1 MKGCACCSIFETEI
15 KRILKKTLVGVTKI
29 LAILGVT
36 FITVAAII
44 WVFTDILATTGDFLV
59 AMLSVYLIGGLAA
72 IIITFIFTL
81 GSRVQPAA
89 VTKSRMRTYWSIVLI
104 VAGIG
109 TLGATL
115 PDLLFGILRNEGRHS
130 DSQILIMYTLTFG
143 VLLLA
148 LGLVLGGAYLFHGR
162 TQNAKQMQGEQ

>member
-1 MKGCACCSIFETEI
+1 LE
-15 KRILKKTLVGVTKI
+15 KTLVGLTKI
-29 LAILGVT
+29 LAILGV
-36 FITVAAII
+36 ILVTVAAII
-44 WVFTDILATTGDFLV
+44 WVFTGILTTTGDFLV
-59 AMLSVYLIGGLAA
+59 AMLSVYLLGGLAA
-72 IIITFIFTL
+72 IFITFIFSV

-89 VTKSRMRTYWSIVLI
+89 VTKSRMRTYWAIVLI

-115 PDLLFGILRNEGRHS
+115 PNLYGILRNEGYYS

-148 LGLVLGGAYLFHGR
+148 LGLVLGGAYLFHSR